1 MKLIRRFLLD
11 NNQIGFEKDDV
22 IRKEVKILIYE

>member
-22 IRKEVKILIYE
+22 MRKEVKIFIYE